1 MLPVPVRHSTCGGVT
16 DGSWTLSVYY
26 KASLG
31 PFSLLKNEV
40 SGRNLHSLLDSAAK
54 GRPCPAPPA
63 VLLMSRPVVVR
74 QRCNTYHCEGLLPWG
89 GRKASVTCPSMLSP
103 TKWVRR
109 RLTNREL
116 LQVLD
121 IPESISSILPAS
133 ALTLLISD
141 TSHLPMKVVLQLLNW
156 LPLAVVSTPT
166 NNYLHETSTRGI
178 THF

>member
-1 MLPVPVRHSTCGGVT
+1 
-16 DGSWTLSVYY
+16 
-26 KASLG
+26 
-31 PFSLLKNEV
+31 
-40 SGRNLHSLLDSAAK
+40 
-54 GRPCPAPPA
+54 
-63 VLLMSRPVVVR
+63 
-74 QRCNTYHCEGLLPWG
+74 
-89 GRKASVTCPSMLSP
+89 MLSP

-109 RLTNREL
+109 RLTNWEL

-121 IPESISSILPAS
+121 IPESISSILPAA